1 MCYNLIEGGEIME
14 TENMEVMETQEPKKR
29 TRRTISK
36 EEKIAAL
43 NEKIAK
49 HESQIADLKQQIEAL
64 NKPSVT
70 MKDIRTKI
78 DELGL
83 SYDDVMKA
91 VDKLAKK

>member
-1 MCYNLIEGGEIME
+1 ME
-14 TENMEVMETQEPKKR
+14 NQEPAKR

-49 HESQIADLKQQIEAL
+49 HEEQIANLKQQIEAL
-64 NKPSVT
+64 SKPTIT

-91 VDKLAKK
+91 VDKLGKK

>member
-1 MCYNLIEGGEIME
+1 ME
-14 TENMEVMETQEPKKR
+14 NENMEVMETQEPKKR